1 MVRFPEAL
9 VTTPKRELER
19 SALAGLFQV
28 FRLNRSY
35 ISHRKSRCARSR
47 TGKLRA
53 TEMFSRKRPGER
65 VAPFSRGALP
75 NGSMVGSV
83 RRRNGVRLR
92 YGSWLGSNRAPTTG
106 ARQSS
111 VVTSG
116 RAVPANRKFEH
127 AGSMTP
133 SGY

>member
-1 MVRFPEAL
+1 MVRFPDAL
-9 VTTPKRELER
+9 VTTPNSELER

-47 TGKLRA
+47 MGKLRA

-75 NGSMVGSV
+75 NGSMAGAV
-83 RRRNGVRLR
+83 RRTNGVRLR
-92 YGSWLGSNRAPTTG
+92 DGSWLGWERSPPHRARPATVLAPG
-106 ARQSS
+106 RGLARHTQ
-111 VVTSG
+111 V
-116 RAVPANRKFEH
+116 EEL
-127 AGSMTP
+127 
-133 SGY
+133 